1 MARLDRFLVLMIR
14 KFILGMSLRLS
25 CQNHFQITSLFC
37 WGGGGG
43 GSTDRGLYLFDSK
56 TCGSRLMTLKIGLM
70 SGGGILFFRGTNS
83 YVIVEK
89 LKALKLKLKSW
100 NKEVFGRVED
110 RTKIALQ
117 NLAHWDALGAQR
129 SLTQLELERKTDEIE
144 FKKWALLEEIM
155 WRHKSREVWLKEGD
169 RNTGFFHKMVNT
181 HRRHNDIVSLK
192 INGAWVNEGQDLK
205 EGIVNA
211 SQVLLTDPEN
221 WRAKLEGLDFTKLD
235 ERETRSLDL
244 PFTEEEIRTA
254 LYELN
259 GEKAPSPDGFITA
272 FWQFSWNTVKNEVM
286 AVFKDFFTTGKFE
299 KSLNSTF
306 IVMIPKK
313 GRSGR
318 PKGF

>member
-1 MARLDRFLVLMIR
+1 M
-14 KFILGMSLRLS
+14 
-25 CQNHFQITSLFC
+25 
-37 WGGGGG
+37 
-43 GSTDRGLYLFDSK
+43 
-56 TCGSRLMTLKIGLM
+56 
-70 SGGGILFFRGTNS
+70 
-83 YVIVEK
+83 
-89 LKALKLKLKSW
+89 
-100 NKEVFGRVED
+100 
-110 RTKIALQ
+110 
-117 NLAHWDALGAQR
+117 
-129 SLTQLELERKTDEIE
+129 
-144 FKKWALLEEIM
+144 
-155 WRHKSREVWLKEGD
+155 WLKEGD

-192 INGAWVNEGQDLK
+192 INRAWVNEGQDLK

-244 PFTEEEIRTA
+244 PFTEEEISTA

-259 GEKAPSPDGFITA
+259 GEKAPSPDGFTTA